1 MLAVVQRVSRARV
14 TAGGA
19 ELGAIGPGLLVLLG
33 VAGSD
38 GPEDSAYIARK
49 LARLRIFED
58 DQGLMNRSLEE
69 AGGAVLL
76 VSQFTLLADTRRG
89 NRPSFSG
96 AAAPESAELLYQDVA
111 GRLRHAGLTV
121 ATGEF
126 GAMMQVE
133 LVNNGPVTIII
144 NSREK

>member
-1 MLAVVQRVSRARV
+1 MLAVAQRVSRARV

-33 VAGSD
+33 VAGAD

-58 DQGLMNRSLEE
+58 NLGLMNRSLEE
-69 AGGAVLL
+69 TGGSVLL
-76 VSQFTLLADTRRG
+76 ISQFTLLADTRRG

-96 AAAPESAELLYQDVA
+96 AAAPETAERLHQDVA
-111 GRLRHAGLTV
+111 GRLRRTGLTV